1 MFLGLLDVS
10 DLFSERAGCERTGD
24 PSQRGGGLA
33 YISSACTE
41 HFGQEATT
49 QGDLVFVSGP
59 AGCEHTGDQSHSGG
73 GTGIH
78 FKAHALSTLGSM

>member
-1 MFLGLLDVS
+1 MLDVNA
-10 DLFSERAGCERTGD
+10 RAIQANEV
-24 PSQRGGGLA
+24 GGLA
-33 YISSACTE
+33 SVSSACTE

-59 AGCEHTGDQSHSGG
+59 AGCEHTGDPSHSGG